1 MQVRIWNMILIACRL
16 FSNRLAVLLLVF
28 VMIALDAPDNLSTS
42 FSLCLLNSDIHPS
55 FSHDGLFL

>member
-1 MQVRIWNMILIACRL
+1 MQVRTWYMILIACRL
-16 FSNRLAVLLLVF
+16 SNQLAVFLLVF
-28 VMIALDAPDNLSTS
+28 VTIALDAPDNLSTS